1 MHPGEALDGRAIEA
15 DPVPKRALKLSGRDG
30 DGLKGT
36 EHVGEPE
43 PDEPDVPLLQRPQY
57 ELFLP
62 VHSTT
67 LDVPPTIAALGS
79 PVLER
84 YGSSGEGESCF
95 RAVTFSRCL
104 LVHYPGT

>member
-15 DPVPKRALKLSGRDG
+15 DPVPKRALKLGGRDG

-62 VHSTT
+62 VHISHLRRSDKLLLHLEALHLEAPRWKAT
-67 LDVPPTIAALGS
+67 LAGARADPVS
-79 PVLER
+79 PRLR
-84 YGSSGEGESCF
+84 SG
-95 RAVTFSRCL
+95 A
-104 LVHYPGT
+104 